1 MYTNSIAKYHDSLHI
16 SMIVSLSPFI
26 NKKRFDNSVVSFR
39 IFTSMLAGDTRHHWL
54 GRPPGFGRCQ
64 MQSHSTTGQRLS
76 VSQFD
81 LASRYKKKPLTC
93 MFSERISGGGVNYF
107 NQCIICLVP
116 LSLNDITKGSNSEQ
130 ITRGNTIPSGIVYLD

>member
-1 MYTNSIAKYHDSLHI
+1 MAKYYDSLHI

-54 GRPPGFGRCQ
+54 GRPPEFGRCQ
-64 MQSHSTTGQRLS
+64 MQSHSTTGLRLS

-81 LASRYKKKPLTC
+81 LASRYKKNLLHVCFLK
-93 MFSERISGGGVNYF
+93 EYRGGGLNYF